1 MQVCLVV
8 EPHRSG
14 RRRRRG
20 PVQQQRPRPFDAAG
34 VEVVTAFLA
43 AGVAAGVPEL
53 IGEPYADADGT
64 AQLPTLGL
72 PVLVR
77 AGDATTPAAC
87 RARAVGRGLPVAV
100 FTAAMFSTGND
111 HDNRAV
117 VAAARAEE
125 LDLVGVALHGPRN
138 AVDTVLTGTTTHP

>member
-1 MQVCLVV
+1 MTISAPLPPSPARAATKIAVVLRDDLLGWQV
-8 EPHRSG
+8 
-14 RRRRRG
+14 
-20 PVQQQRPRPFDAAG
+20 AN
-34 VEVVTAFLA
+34 VTAVLA
-43 AGVAAGVPEL
+43 AGIAAGVPEL

-64 AQLPTLGL
+64 AYLPTLGL

-77 AGDATTPAAC
+77 AGDATTLAAC

-138 AVDTVLTGTTTHP
+138 AVDKVLRGTTTHP

>member
-1 MQVCLVV
+1 MTETALLPASPARPATKIAVVLRDDLLGWQV
-8 EPHRSG
+8 
-14 RRRRRG
+14 
-20 PVQQQRPRPFDAAG
+20 AN
-34 VEVVTAFLA
+34 VTAFLA

-53 IGEPYADADGT
+53 IGEPYTDADGT
-64 AQLPTLGL
+64 AYLPTLGL

-77 AGDATTPAAC
+77 AGDATTLATC

-100 FTAAMFSTGND
+100 FTSAMFGTGND

-125 LDLVGVALHGPRN
+125 LDLVGLALHGPRN
-138 AVDTVLTGTTTHP
+138 AVDKILKGTTTHP